1 MKLLLFDQNL
11 SPRLVERLADI
22 YPGSIHVSTVGL
34 SKALDKAVWEHARQ
48 YDYMVVTKDAD
59 FSELGLLLGFPPKVI
74 WIRRG
79 NCSTQDM
86 ETLLR
91 DSYEAI
97 SALSDDPDTGILT
110 LY

>member
-22 YPGSIHVSTVGL
+22 YPGSVHVSNVGL
-34 SKALDKAVWEHARQ
+34 GTASDQIVWEFARQ
-48 YDYMVVTKDAD
+48 NDYMIATKDAD

-79 NCSTQDM
+79 NTSTHDI
-86 ETLLR
+86 EALLR
-91 DSYEAI
+91 ENFESI
-97 SALSDDPDTGILT
+97 VALSDDPEIGTLT
-110 LY
+110 LF